1 MSGSRRSSER
11 TSRVRHRRGRRG
23 SSPGDAR
30 REGPCWSDRVPRRR
44 VPCSLAAPPTDV
56 GASLTV
62 VNCPACTTEAAP
74 QAQFCASCGS
84 ALPREAGED
93 PYLGQVVAR
102 KYRVEKLLG
111 EGGMGRVYR
120 ANQLVLE
127 KPVVLKLLHP
137 TLQKDARTVA
147 RFQRE
152 AKAASRL

>member
-1 MSGSRRSSER
+1 M
-11 TSRVRHRRGRRG
+11 
-23 SSPGDAR
+23 
-30 REGPCWSDRVPRRR
+30 
-44 VPCSLAAPPTDV
+44 
-56 GASLTV
+56 
-62 VNCPACTTEAAP
+62 
-74 QAQFCASCGS
+74 
-84 ALPREAGED
+84 PREAEGD

-137 TLQKDARTVA
+137 TLQRDARTVA

-152 AKAASRL
+152 AKAASRLNHPNSIDVLDFGQTEDGALFIAMEFVDGRDLHQVLTDDWPLPEPRVIRIV